1 MVSREYRCRS
11 PIVGK
16 FDRLDDGE
24 KLHMQSLGAIAHR
37 DFNNMIAD
45 IQRLDLV

>member
-1 MVSREYRCRS
+1 
-11 PIVGK
+11 VGK
-16 FDRLDDGE
+16 FDRLDDCE
-24 KLHMQSLGAIAHR
+24 KLHMQSLGAIAHL